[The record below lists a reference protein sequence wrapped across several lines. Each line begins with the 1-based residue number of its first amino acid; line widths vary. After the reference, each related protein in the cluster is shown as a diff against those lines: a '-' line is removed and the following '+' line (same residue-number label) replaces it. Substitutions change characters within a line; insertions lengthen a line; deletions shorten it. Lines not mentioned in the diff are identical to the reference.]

1 MQPPMQPSPLIYFAA
16 SIKYLLASNIVD
28 FLKTLSSHR
37 NEQVNSKINMNELN
51 QQNSG
56 GITAAGVDKIRTM
69 IEGFD
74 DISHGGLPVGRTTLV
89 SGTSG
94 TGKTLLA
101 VQFLR
106 NGIVDFN
113 EPGVFVTFEES
124 PADIIK
130 NAFSFGWDL
139 QKFVD
144 EGKLFI
150 LDASP
155 DPDGQ
160 DVVGNF
166 DLSALIE
173 RIQYAIRKYKAKRV
187 SIDSVT
193 AVFQQYDAVS
203 VVRREIFRIV
213 ARLKQ
218 VGVTTIMTTERMD
231 EYGQVARFG
240 VEEFVSD
247 NVVILRNVLEGER
260 RRRTIE
266 ILKLRGTTHMQG
278 EYPFTMTHQGINIF
292 PLGAMRLTQ
301 RSSNVRVSSG
311 VKTLD
316 EMCGGG
322 YFKDSIILATGATGT
337 GKTMLVSKFLEES
350 CVRGERVILFA
361 YEESRAQ
368 LSRNASSWGIDFEEL
383 EQQGLLKILCAY
395 PESAGLEDH
404 LQTIKQEIADFKPAR
419 IAIDS
424 LSAIARG
431 VSNNAFRQFVIGVT
445 GFAKQEEITG
455 FFTNT
460 TDQFMGSNSITNT
473 HISTITDTILMLQ
486 YVEIRG
492 EMSRAIN
499 VFKMRGSWHDKGIR
513 EYIISDRGLE
523 IKDSFRNF
531 ERIIS
536 GSPTRIAVD
545 EKTELS
551 RIIRGVQ
558 RDEE

>member
-1 MQPPMQPSPLIYFAA
+1 
-16 SIKYLLASNIVD
+16 
-28 FLKTLSSHR
+28 
-37 NEQVNSKINMNELN
+37 MNKAN
-51 QQNSG
+51 QTGQAIESTSA
-56 GITAAGVDKIRTM
+56 GIQKIRTL

-94 TGKTLLA
+94 TGKTLIA
-101 VQFLR
+101 VQFLY
-106 NGIVDFN
+106 NGITHFD
-113 EPGVFVTFEES
+113 EAGVFVTFEES

-130 NAFSFGWDL
+130 NAHSFGWNL
-139 QKFVD
+139 QQLID
-144 EGKLFI
+144 QGKLFI

-155 DPDGQ
+155 DPEGQ

-193 AVFQQYDAVS
+193 AVFQQYDAAS
-203 VVRREIFRIV
+203 VVRREIFRLV

-218 VGVTTIMTTERMD
+218 MNATTIMTTERVE
-231 EYGQVARFG
+231 EYGPVARFG

-247 NVVILRNVLEGER
+247 NVAIVRNVLEGER

-266 ILKLRGTTHMQG
+266 ILKLRGTTHMKG
-278 EYPFTMTHQGINIF
+278 EYPFTITNDGINIF

-322 YFKDSIILATGATGT
+322 FFKDSIILATGATGT
-337 GKTMLVSKFLEES
+337 GKTMLVSKFLQDA
-350 CVRGERVILFA
+350 CRIGERALLFA

-368 LSRNASSWGIDFEEL
+368 LSRNAYSWGIDFEEL
-383 EQQGLLKILCAY
+383 EQKGLLRILCAY

-404 LQTIKQEIADFKPAR
+404 LQIIKSEIAQFKPSR

-424 LSAIARG
+424 LSALARG

-460 TDQFMGSNSITNT
+460 TDQFMGSNSITDS

-492 EMSRAIN
+492 EMARALN

-513 EYIISDRGLE
+513 EYTISAQGPQ
-523 IKDSFRNF
+523 IKESFRNF
-531 ERIIS
+531 EGIIS

-545 EKTELS
+545 EKNELS
-551 RIIRGVQ
+551 RIVRGFQ
-558 RDEE
+558 EKSDDDA

>member
-1 MQPPMQPSPLIYFAA
+1 MTQAGQPEN
-16 SIKYLLASNIVD
+16 LASLAVSD
-28 FLKTLSSHR
+28 AL
-37 NEQVNSKINMNELN
+37 
-51 QQNSG
+51 
-56 GITAAGVDKIRTM
+56 GVRKIRTM

-74 DISHGGLPVGRTTLV
+74 DISHGGLPVGRTTIL

-94 TGKTLLA
+94 TGKTLFS
-101 VQFLR
+101 VQFLY
-106 NGIVDFN
+106 NGIVQFD
-113 EPGVFVTFEES
+113 EPGIFVTFEES
-124 PADIIK
+124 PPDIIK
-130 NAFSFGWDL
+130 NAESLGWNL
-139 QKFVD
+139 QHLVD

-155 DPDGQ
+155 DPEGH

-173 RIQYAIRKYKAKRV
+173 RIQYAIRKYKARRV
-187 SIDSVT
+187 AIDSIT
-193 AVFQQYDAVS
+193 AVFQQYEAAS
-203 VVRREIFRIV
+203 VVRREIFRLV

-218 VGVTTIMTTERMD
+218 IGATTVMTTERVE
-231 EYGQVARFG
+231 EYGPIARYG

-247 NVVILRNVLEGER
+247 NVIVVRNVLEGER
-260 RRRTIE
+260 RRRTLE
-266 ILKLRGTTHMQG
+266 ILKLRGTTHMKG
-278 EYPFTMTHQGINIF
+278 EYPFTITNGGVNIF

-311 VKTLD
+311 VKVLD

-322 YFKDSIILATGATGT
+322 FFKDSIILATGATGT
-337 GKTMLVSKFLEES
+337 GKTLLVSKFLEDA
-350 CVRGERVILFA
+350 CQHDGRAVLFA

-368 LSRNASSWGIDFEEL
+368 LLRNAYSWGIDFEEL
-383 EQQGLLKILCAY
+383 EQRNLLKIICAY

-404 LQTIKQEIADFKPAR
+404 LQIIKSEITEFKPAR

-424 LSAIARG
+424 LSALARG

-445 GFAKQEEITG
+445 GYAKQEEITG

-460 TDQFMGSNSITNT
+460 TDQFMGSHSITDS

-499 VFKMRGSWHDKGIR
+499 VFKMRGSYHDKGIR
-513 EYIISDRGLE
+513 EFTISDRGPE

-531 ERIIS
+531 ERVIS
-536 GSPTRIAVD
+536 GSPSRIATD
-545 EKTELS
+545 EKLELS
-551 RIIRGVQ
+551 RILRGVQ
-558 RDEE
+558 DRTSEI

>member
-1 MQPPMQPSPLIYFAA
+1 MINKSPSEQPQQDLGQ
-16 SIKYLLASNIVD
+16 KG
-28 FLKTLSSHR
+28 
-37 NEQVNSKINMNELN
+37 INKL
-51 QQNSG
+51 
-56 GITAAGVDKIRTM
+56 RTM

-74 DISHGGLPVGRTTLV
+74 EITHGGMPRGRTTLV

-101 VQFLR
+101 VQFLYH
-106 NGIVDFN
+106 GIKHFDT
-113 EPGVFVTFEES
+113 PGLFITFEES
-124 PADIIK
+124 PTDIVQ
-130 NAFSFGWDL
+130 NACSFGWDL
-139 QKFVD
+139 QSLID

-155 DPDGQ
+155 DPEGQ
-160 DVVGNF
+160 EIVGSF

-173 RIQYAIRKYKAKRV
+173 RIQYAIRKYKAKLV

-193 AVFQQYDAVS
+193 AVFQQYDTPS
-203 VVRREIFRIV
+203 VVRREIFRLV
-213 ARLKQ
+213 ARLKRLE
-218 VGVTTIMTTERMD
+218 VTSIITTERTE
-231 EYGQVARFG
+231 EYGPIARFG

-247 NVVILRNVLEGER
+247 NVVIVRNVLEGER

-266 ILKLRGTTHMQG
+266 ILKLRGTTHMKG
-278 EYPFTMTHQGINIF
+278 EYPFTITNDGINIF

-301 RSSNVRVSSG
+301 RSSNTRSSSG
-311 VKTLD
+311 IKTLD

-322 YFKDSIILATGATGT
+322 FFKDSIILATGATGT
-337 GKTMLVSKFLEES
+337 GKTLLVSKFLQEG
-350 CVRGERVILFA
+350 CRQGERAILFA

-368 LSRNASSWGIDFEEL
+368 LSRNASSWGIDFEEM
-383 EQQGLLKILCAY
+383 EKKGLLKLLCSY

-404 LQTIKQEIADFKPAR
+404 LQMIKSEISSFKPSR

-424 LSAIARG
+424 LSALARG
-431 VSNNAFRQFVIGVT
+431 VTNNAFRQFVIGVT
-445 GFAKQEEITG
+445 GYAKQEEITG

-460 TDQFMGSNSITNT
+460 TDQFMGAHSITES
-473 HISTITDTILMLQ
+473 HISTITDTIIMLQ

-513 EYIISDRGLE
+513 EYTISKDGPE
-523 IKDSFRNF
+523 IKDSFRNY

-536 GSPTRIAVD
+536 GSPTRITVD
-545 EKTELS
+545 EKSELS
-551 RIIRGVQ
+551 RIMRGVK
-558 RDEE
+558 DKS

>member
-1 MQPPMQPSPLIYFAA
+1 
-16 SIKYLLASNIVD
+16 
-28 FLKTLSSHR
+28 
-37 NEQVNSKINMNELN
+37 MNDKEKLDKN
-51 QQNSG
+51 Q
-56 GITAAGVDKIRTM
+56 TPTYTGVEKIRTM

-74 DISHGGLPVGRTTLV
+74 DISHGGLPVGRTTLF

-94 TGKTLLA
+94 TGKTLFSL
-101 VQFLR
+101 QFLY
-106 NGIVDFN
+106 NGITYFD

-124 PADIIK
+124 PSDIIK
-130 NAFSFGWDL
+130 NAGIFGWDL
-139 QKFVD
+139 PRLIS

-155 DPDGQ
+155 DPEGQ

-173 RIQYAIRKYKAKRV
+173 RLQYAIIKFKAKRV

-193 AVFQQYDAVS
+193 AVFQQYEAGG
-203 VVRREIFRIV
+203 VVRREIFRLV

-218 VGVTTIMTTERMD
+218 LSVTTIITTERTE
-231 EYGQVARFG
+231 EYGSVACYG

-247 NVVILRNVLEGER
+247 NVAIVRNVLEGER

-266 ILKLRGTTHMQG
+266 ILKLRGTTHMKG
-278 EYPFTMTHQGINIF
+278 EYPFTITNQGINIF

-301 RSSNVRVSSG
+301 RSSNIRVSSG
-311 VKTLD
+311 VKILD

-322 YFKDSIILATGATGT
+322 FFKDSIILATGATGT
-337 GKTMLVSKFLEES
+337 GKTLLVSKFIQTA
-350 CVRGERVILFA
+350 CFQNERAILFA

-368 LSRNASSWGIDFEEL
+368 LSRNASSWGIDFEDL
-383 EQQGLLKILCAY
+383 ERQGLLKIICTY
-395 PESAGLEDH
+395 PESTGLEDH
-404 LQTIKQEIADFKPAR
+404 LQIIKSEIAEFKPSR

-424 LSAIARG
+424 LSALARG

-445 GFAKQEEITG
+445 GYAKQEEITG

-460 TDQFMGSNSITNT
+460 TDQFMGSHSITDS

-513 EYIISDRGLE
+513 EYNITADGPD
-523 IKDSFRNF
+523 IKDSFRNY

-536 GSPTRIAVD
+536 GAPTRVTID
-545 EKTELS
+545 EKAELS
-551 RIIRGVQ
+551 RIVRGFQ
-558 RDEE
+558 DKQSSDS

>member
-1 MQPPMQPSPLIYFAA
+1 
-16 SIKYLLASNIVD
+16 
-28 FLKTLSSHR
+28 
-37 NEQVNSKINMNELN
+37 MNQLN
-51 QQNSG
+51 QNPLNGEYSVP
-56 GITAAGVDKIRTM
+56 GVKKIRTM

-74 DISHGGLPVGRTTLV
+74 DISHGGVPTGRTTLI

-101 VQFLR
+101 VQFLYQ
-106 NGIVDFN
+106 GIVDFD
-113 EPGVFVTFEES
+113 ESGVFVTFEES
-124 PADIIK
+124 PADVIK

-139 QKFVD
+139 QKFIN

-155 DPDGQ
+155 DPEGQ
-160 DVVGNF
+160 DVAGNF

-173 RIQYAIRKYKAKRV
+173 RIQYAIRKYKARRV

-193 AVFQQYDAVS
+193 AVFQQYDSAG
-203 VVRREIFRIV
+203 VVRREIFRLV

-218 VGVTTIMTTERMD
+218 VGATTLMTTERVE
-231 EYGQVARFG
+231 EYGPVARFG

-247 NVVILRNVLEGER
+247 NVVIIRNVLEGER

-266 ILKLRGTTHMQG
+266 ILKLRGTTHMKG
-278 EYPFTMTHQGINIF
+278 EYPFTITNNGINIF

-322 YFKDSIILATGATGT
+322 FFKDSIILATGATGT
-337 GKTMLVSKFLEES
+337 GKTMMVSKFLQDA
-350 CVRGERVILFA
+350 CQRGDRAILFA

-383 EQQGLLKILCAY
+383 EQKGVLRIICAY

-404 LQTIKQEIADFKPAR
+404 LQIIKTEIAEFKPSR

-424 LSAIARG
+424 LSALARG

-460 TDQFMGSNSITNT
+460 SDQFMGSNSITDS

-492 EMSRAIN
+492 EMARAIN

-513 EYIISDRGLE
+513 EYTISERGPQ
-523 IKDSFRNF
+523 IKESFRNF
-531 ERIIS
+531 EGIIS

-545 EKTELS
+545 EKSELS
-551 RIIRGVQ
+551 RIIKAVQ
-558 RDEE
+558 PKDEV

>member
-1 MQPPMQPSPLIYFAA
+1 M
-16 SIKYLLASNIVD
+16 K
-28 FLKTLSSHR
+28 KTNVPNHEIDSLPQR
-37 NEQVNSKINMNELN
+37 VEVR
-51 QQNSG
+51 
-56 GITAAGVDKIRTM
+56 KIRTA

-74 DISHGGLPVGRTTLV
+74 DISHGGLPQGRTTLV

-94 TGKTLLA
+94 TGKTLFA
-101 VQFLR
+101 IQFLY
-106 NGIVDFN
+106 NGIVNF
-113 EPGVFVTFEES
+113 EEHAVFVTFEES
-124 PADIIK
+124 PTDIIQ
-130 NAFSFGWDL
+130 NALSFGWNL
-139 QKFVD
+139 QTLID

-155 DPDGQ
+155 DPEGQ
-160 DVVGNF
+160 DITGDF

-173 RIQYAIRKYKAKRV
+173 RIQYAIRKYKASRV
-187 SIDSVT
+187 AIDSVT
-193 AVFQQYDAVS
+193 AIFQQYDAAG
-203 VVRREIFRIV
+203 VVRREIFRLT

-218 VGVTTIMTTERMD
+218 IGVTTVMTTERID
-231 EYGQVARFG
+231 EYGAVARFG

-247 NVVILRNVLEGER
+247 NVVIVRNVLDGER
-260 RRRTIE
+260 RRRTLE
-266 ILKLRGTTHMQG
+266 ILKLRGTSHMKG
-278 EYPFTMTHQGINIF
+278 EYPFTITGQGINIF

-322 YFKDSIILATGATGT
+322 FFKDSIILVTGATGT
-337 GKTMLVSKFLEES
+337 GKTLLVSKFIENACS
-350 CVRGERVILFA
+350 QGDRAILFA

-368 LSRNASSWGIDFEEL
+368 LSRNASSWGIDFEEM
-383 EQQGLLKILCAY
+383 EQKGLLKILCAY

-404 LQTIKQEIADFKPAR
+404 LQMIKTEIAEFKPSR
-419 IAIDS
+419 ISIDS
-424 LSAIARG
+424 LSALARG

-460 TDQFMGSNSITNT
+460 TDHFLGSHSITES

-513 EYIISDRGLE
+513 EYSISDQGPDIR
-523 IKDSFRNF
+523 DSFRNF
-531 ERIIS
+531 EGIIS
-536 GSPTRIAVD
+536 GTPTRVSVD
-545 EKTELS
+545 EKMELA
-551 RIIRGVQ
+551 RIVKDVQ
-558 RDEE
+558 GLGPDDLNLL

>member
-1 MQPPMQPSPLIYFAA
+1 MNPIEPQAE
-16 SIKYLLASNIVD
+16 LAPV
-28 FLKTLSSHR
+28 
-37 NEQVNSKINMNELN
+37 
-51 QQNSG
+51 
-56 GITAAGVDKIRTM
+56 GVQKIRTM

-74 DISHGGLPVGRTTLV
+74 DISHGGLPLGRTTLF

-94 TGKTLLA
+94 TGKTLFA
-101 VQFLR
+101 VQFLY
-106 NGIVDFN
+106 NGIAYFD

-124 PADIIK
+124 PTDIIK
-130 NAFSFGWDL
+130 NASSFGWDL
-139 QKFVD
+139 QRLID

-155 DPDGQ
+155 DPEGQ
-160 DVVGNF
+160 EVVGNF

-193 AVFQQYDAVS
+193 AVFQQYDAAS
-203 VVRREIFRIV
+203 VVRREIFRLV

-218 VGVTTIMTTERMD
+218 IGVTTVMTTERLE
-231 EYGQVARFG
+231 EYGPVARFG

-247 NVVILRNVLEGER
+247 NVAIVRNVLEGER

-266 ILKLRGTTHMQG
+266 ILKLRGTTHMKG
-278 EYPFTMTHQGINIF
+278 EYPFTMTNNGINIF

-337 GKTMLVSKFLEES
+337 GKTLLVSKFLQVA
-350 CVRGERVILFA
+350 CTNNERAILFA

-368 LSRNASSWGIDFEEL
+368 LSRNAYSWGIDFEEM
-383 EQQGLLKILCAY
+383 EQKGLLRILCTY

-404 LQTIKQEIADFKPAR
+404 LQMIKSEIAEFKPSR

-424 LSAIARG
+424 LSALARG
-431 VSNNAFRQFVIGVT
+431 ISNNAFRQFVIGVT
-445 GFAKQEEITG
+445 GYAKQEEITG

-460 TDQFMGSNSITNT
+460 TDHFMGSHSITDS

-499 VFKMRGSWHDKGIR
+499 VFKMRGSWHEKGIR
-513 EYIISDRGLE
+513 EYTISEAGPE
-523 IKDSFRNF
+523 IKDSFRNY

-551 RIIRGVQ
+551 RIVRGM
-558 RDEE
+558 RENIDDTEI

>member
-1 MQPPMQPSPLIYFAA
+1 MNKPNTNGQQ
-16 SIKYLLASNIVD
+16 KEQLAS
-28 FLKTLSSHR
+28 K
-37 NEQVNSKINMNELN
+37 
-51 QQNSG
+51 
-56 GITAAGVDKIRTM
+56 GVQKIRTI

-74 DISHGGLPVGRTTLV
+74 EITHGGLPIGRTTLV

-101 VQFLR
+101 IQFLYH
-106 NGIVDFN
+106 GIKYFDY
-113 EPGVFVTFEES
+113 PGLFVTFEES
-124 PADIIK
+124 PKDIIQ
-130 NAFSFGWDL
+130 NACSFGWNL
-139 QKFVD
+139 QRLVD

-155 DPDGQ
+155 DPEGQ
-160 DVVGNF
+160 EVVGNF

-173 RIQYAIRKYKAKRV
+173 RIQYAIHKYKAKLV
-187 SIDSVT
+187 SVDSVT
-193 AVFQQYDAVS
+193 AVFQQYDAAS
-203 VVRREIFRIV
+203 VVRREIFRLV

-218 VGVTTIMTTERMD
+218 LGVTSIMTTERIE
-231 EYGQVARFG
+231 EYGPVARFG

-247 NVVILRNVLEGER
+247 NVVIVRNVLEGER
-260 RRRTIE
+260 RRRTAE
-266 ILKLRGTTHMQG
+266 ILKLRGTTHMKG
-278 EYPFTMTHQGINIF
+278 EYPFTITNDGINIF

-301 RSSNVRVSSG
+301 RSSNARISSG
-311 VKTLD
+311 IKTLD

-322 YFKDSIILATGATGT
+322 FFKDSIILATGATGT
-337 GKTMLVSKFLEES
+337 GKTLLVSKFLQEG
-350 CVRGERVILFA
+350 CRRGERAILFA

-368 LSRNASSWGIDFEEL
+368 LSRNAFSWGIDFEEM
-383 EQQGLLKILCAY
+383 EKRGLLKLLCSY

-404 LQTIKQEIADFKPAR
+404 LQMIKSEIEEFKPSR

-424 LSAIARG
+424 LSAMARG
-431 VSNNAFRQFVIGVT
+431 VTNNAFRQFVIGVT
-445 GFAKQEEITG
+445 GYAKQEEITG

-460 TDQFMGSNSITNT
+460 TDQFMGAHSITES
-473 HISTITDTILMLQ
+473 HISTITDTIIMLQ

-513 EYIISDRGLE
+513 EYSISQDGPD
-523 IKDSFRNF
+523 IKDSFRNY

-536 GSPTRIAVD
+536 GSLSRITVD

-551 RIIRGVQ
+551 RIMRGV
-558 RDEE
+558 RDPSKEE

>member
-1 MQPPMQPSPLIYFAA
+1 
-16 SIKYLLASNIVD
+16 
-28 FLKTLSSHR
+28 
-37 NEQVNSKINMNELN
+37 MNESIN
-51 QQNSG
+51 NESSPSQQPLV
-56 GITAAGVDKIRTM
+56 GVRKMQTL

-74 DISHGGLPVGRTTLV
+74 EISHGGMPIERTTLV

-101 VQFLR
+101 IQFLY
-106 NGIVDFN
+106 NGIKHFG
-113 EPGVFVTFEES
+113 ESGIFVTFEES
-124 PADIIK
+124 PNDIIT
-130 NAFSFGWDL
+130 NAYSFGWNL
-139 QKFVD
+139 QELIN

-155 DPDGQ
+155 DPEGQ
-160 DVVGNF
+160 EVVGNF

-193 AVFQQYDAVS
+193 AVFQQYDGAS
-203 VVRREIFRIV
+203 VVRREIFRLV

-218 VGVTTIMTTERMD
+218 IGVTSILTTERVE

-247 NVVILRNVLEGER
+247 NVIIIRNALEGER

-266 ILKLRGTTHMQG
+266 ILKLRGTTHMKG
-278 EYPFTMTHQGINIF
+278 EYPFTITNKGINIF

-301 RSSNVRVSSG
+301 RSSNVRISSG

-322 YFKDSIILATGATGT
+322 FFKDSIILATGATGT
-337 GKTMLVSKFLEES
+337 GKTLLVSKFLQEG
-350 CVRGERVILFA
+350 CNQGERAILFA

-368 LSRNASSWGIDFEEL
+368 LSRNASSWGVNFEEM
-383 EQQGLLKILCAY
+383 EQKGYLKLLCNY

-404 LQTIKQEIADFKPAR
+404 LQMIKSEIEEFKPAR

-424 LSAIARG
+424 LSALARG
-431 VSNNAFRQFVIGVT
+431 VTNNAFRQFVIGVT
-445 GFAKQEEITG
+445 GYAKQEEITG

-460 TDQFMGSNSITNT
+460 TDQFMGSNSITES
-473 HISTITDTILMLQ
+473 HISTITDSIIMLQ

-492 EMSRAIN
+492 EMSRAMN

-513 EYIISDRGLE
+513 EYSIDSEGPN
-523 IKDSFRNF
+523 IKDSFRNY
-531 ERIIS
+531 ERLIS
-536 GSPTRIAVD
+536 GSPTRIMVD
-545 EKTELS
+545 EKSELS
-551 RIIRGVQ
+551 RIVRGV
-558 RDEE
+558 RDKTVDDELI

>member
-1 MQPPMQPSPLIYFAA
+1 
-16 SIKYLLASNIVD
+16 
-28 FLKTLSSHR
+28 
-37 NEQVNSKINMNELN
+37 MNEN
-51 QQNSG
+51 NRPNQNSEPVLMG
-56 GITAAGVDKIRTM
+56 GVEKIRTT

-74 DISHGGLPVGRTTLV
+74 DISHGGLPSGRTTLV

-94 TGKTLLA
+94 TGKTLFSL
-101 VQFLR
+101 QFLY
-106 NGIVDFN
+106 NGITYFN

-124 PADIIK
+124 PSDIIK
-130 NAFSFGWDL
+130 NAYIFGWDL
-139 QKFVD
+139 QRLIT

-155 DPDGQ
+155 DPEGQ
-160 DVVGNF
+160 DIIGNF
-166 DLSALIE
+166 DLSGLIE
-173 RIQYAIRKYKAKRV
+173 RLQYAIRKYKAKRV

-193 AVFQQYDAVS
+193 AVFQQYEAVG
-203 VVRREIFRIV
+203 VVRREIFRLV

-218 VGVTTIMTTERMD
+218 LNVTTIITTERSE
-231 EYGQVARFG
+231 EYGPVASFG

-247 NVVILRNVLEGER
+247 NVVIVRNVLEGER

-266 ILKLRGTTHMQG
+266 ILKLRGTTHMKG
-278 EYPFTMTHQGINIF
+278 EYPFTITNNGINIF

-316 EMCGGG
+316 QMCGGG
-322 YFKDSIILATGATGT
+322 FFKDSIILATGATGT
-337 GKTMLVSKFLEES
+337 GKTLLVSKFIQNG
-350 CVRGERVILFA
+350 CANGEKAILFA

-368 LSRNASSWGIDFEEL
+368 LSRNAFSWGINFEEL
-383 EQQGLLKILCAY
+383 EQQGLLKIICTY
-395 PESAGLEDH
+395 PESTGLEDH
-404 LQTIKQEIADFKPAR
+404 LQIIKSEIAEFKPAR

-424 LSAIARG
+424 LSALARG

-445 GFAKQEEITG
+445 GYAKQEEITG

-460 TDQFMGSNSITNT
+460 TDQFMGSHSITDS

-513 EYIISDRGLE
+513 EYNITADGPE
-523 IKDSFRNF
+523 IKDSFRHY
-531 ERIIS
+531 ERIVS
-536 GSPTRIAVD
+536 GSPTRVSVD
-545 EKTELS
+545 EKNELS
-551 RIIRGVQ
+551 RIVRGFQ
-558 RDEE
+558 ENPESDS

>member
-1 MQPPMQPSPLIYFAA
+1 MSQLNPI
-16 SIKYLLASNIVD
+16 
-28 FLKTLSSHR
+28 
-37 NEQVNSKINMNELN
+37 EQKHDKFEAV
-51 QQNSG
+51 
-56 GITAAGVDKIRTM
+56 GVQKIRTM

-74 DISHGGLPVGRTTLV
+74 DISHGGLPIGRTTLV

-101 VQFLR
+101 IQFLY
-106 NGIVDFN
+106 NGISNFDDA
-113 EPGVFVTFEES
+113 GIFVTFEES
-124 PADIIK
+124 PNDIIK
-130 NAFSFGWDL
+130 NAYSFGWDL
-139 QKFVD
+139 QKLVNA
-144 EGKLFI
+144 GKLFI

-155 DPDGQ
+155 DPEGQ
-160 DVVGNF
+160 EVVGNF

-187 SIDSVT
+187 SIDSIT
-193 AVFQQYDAVS
+193 AIFQQYDAAS
-203 VVRREIFRIV
+203 VVRREIFRLV

-218 VGVTTIMTTERMD
+218 VGVTTVMTTERVE
-231 EYGQVARFG
+231 EYGPVARFG

-247 NVVILRNVLEGER
+247 NVAIVRNVLEGER

-266 ILKLRGTTHMQG
+266 ILKLRGTTHMKG
-278 EYPFTMTHQGINIF
+278 EYPFTITNQGINIF

-316 EMCGGG
+316 QMCGGG
-322 YFKDSIILATGATGT
+322 FFKDSIILATGATGT
-337 GKTMLVSKFLEES
+337 GKTLLVSKFIQDACLQD
-350 CVRGERVILFA
+350 ERAILFA

-368 LSRNASSWGIDFEEL
+368 LSRNAYSWGIDFEEL
-383 EQQGLLKILCAY
+383 EQKGLLKILCTY

-404 LQTIKQEIADFKPAR
+404 LQIIKSEIAEFKPCR

-424 LSAIARG
+424 LSALARG

-445 GFAKQEEITG
+445 GYAKQEEITG

-460 TDQFMGSNSITNT
+460 TDQFMGSNSITDS

-492 EMSRAIN
+492 QMSRAIN
-499 VFKMRGSWHDKGIR
+499 VFKMRGSWHDTGIR
-513 EYIISDRGLE
+513 EYTISEEGPE
-523 IKDSFRNF
+523 IKDSFRNY

-536 GSPTRIAVD
+536 GSPSRIGVD
-545 EKTELS
+545 EKNELS
-551 RIIRGVQ
+551 RIVQGV
-558 RDEE
+558 RDKSGE

>member
-1 MQPPMQPSPLIYFAA
+1 MTQSQQDEPQSEA
-16 SIKYLLASNIVD
+16 SI
-28 FLKTLSSHR
+28 
-37 NEQVNSKINMNELN
+37 
-51 QQNSG
+51 
-56 GITAAGVDKIRTM
+56 AGVHKIRTM

-74 DISHGGLPVGRTTLV
+74 DISHGGLPMGRATLV

-94 TGKTLLA
+94 TGKTLFA
-101 VQFLR
+101 TQFLY
-106 NGIVDFN
+106 NAITQFD
-113 EPGVFVTFEES
+113 EAGVFVTFEES

-130 NAFSFGWDL
+130 NAYSFGWDL
-139 QKFVD
+139 QQLVD

-155 DPDGQ
+155 DPEGQ
-160 DVVGNF
+160 DVIGNF

-173 RIQYAIRKYKAKRV
+173 RIQYAIRKYKARRV

-193 AVFQQYDAVS
+193 AVFQQYDAAS
-203 VVRREIFRIV
+203 VVRREIFRLV

-218 VGVTTIMTTERMD
+218 VGATTVMTTERID
-231 EYGQVARFG
+231 EYGPVARFG

-247 NVVILRNVLEGER
+247 NVVIVRNALEGER
-260 RRRTIE
+260 RRRTME
-266 ILKLRGTTHMQG
+266 ILKLRGTTHMKG
-278 EYPFTMTHQGINIF
+278 EYPFTITNHGVNIF

-311 VKTLD
+311 VTTLD
-316 EMCGGG
+316 AMCGGG
-322 YFKDSIILATGATGT
+322 FFKDSIILATGATGT
-337 GKTMLVSKFLEES
+337 GKTLLVSKFLQNA
-350 CVRGERVILFA
+350 CNQGERAILFA

-368 LSRNASSWGIDFEEL
+368 LSRNAYSWGTDFEEL
-383 EQQGLLKILCAY
+383 EQQGLLKIICAY

-404 LQTIKQEIADFKPAR
+404 LQIIKSEISEFKPSR

-424 LSAIARG
+424 LSALARG

-460 TDQFMGSNSITNT
+460 TDQFMGSHSITDS

-492 EMSRAIN
+492 EMARAIN

-513 EYIISDRGLE
+513 EYTISGAGPE
-523 IKDSFRNF
+523 IKDSFHNF
-531 ERIIS
+531 ERIVS
-536 GSPTRIAVD
+536 GSPSRIAID
-545 EKTELS
+545 EKNELS
-551 RIIRGVQ
+551 RIVRGFQ
-558 RDEE
+558 DKTDEKS